1 MKKYEIYISETEII
15 EKVKMKKSTYY
26 DWKKRKPEMYNLVRE
41 ALLTRK
47 LHLKLQKDLLV

>member
-1 MKKYEIYISETEII
+1 MKKYEIYISEAEII
-15 EKVKMKKSTYY
+15 EKLKMKKSTYY

-47 LHLKLQKDLLV
+47 LHLKLQKDLLA